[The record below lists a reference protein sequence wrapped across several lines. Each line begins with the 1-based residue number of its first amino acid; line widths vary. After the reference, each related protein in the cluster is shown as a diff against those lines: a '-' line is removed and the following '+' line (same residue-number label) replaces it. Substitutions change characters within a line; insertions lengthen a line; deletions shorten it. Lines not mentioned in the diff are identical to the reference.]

1 MWLIRFYIYKPLNNI
16 PPPVTCEDEQA
27 FLDRHFETLQ
37 HVSEMPNRKGTGG
50 QSLTRPSVVGP
61 LGVASSAIDLVRY
74 TMYYADKM
82 IHSIHYLIYIYYI
95 GWFK

>member
-1 MWLIRFYIYKPLNNI
+1 MYNKPLNNI

-61 LGVASSAIDLVRY
+61 LGVASSAIDLVLIYHIFTILTKRY
-74 TMYYADKM
+74 T
-82 IHSIHYLIYIYYI
+82 ILTTLIYI